1 MKKSLGKIVAI
12 FSCLTLLTGGS
23 ACKEE
28 ERVRLSYR
36 LNETESGYVLV
47 DCSENAK
54 NVVIPSEYNGLPVIG
69 IGERAF
75 DYCSDLAELVIPDS
89 VKEIG
94 AGAFLECDGLTELFI
109 SDSVERIGKDAFR
122 YCDSLISVRLPGSL
136 TKIDKRTF
144 SYCGNLKEISVPT
157 SVQRIEDYAFNG
169 CVNLAGVIIPASVTY
184 VGNNVFYGCQRL
196 TIYCVAEKESEG
208 WSSSWNSFN
217 SPVVWGY
224 KGE

>member
-1 MKKSLGKIVAI
+1 MKKYLGKIVAI
-12 FSCLTLLTGGS
+12 MSCLTLSAGGS
-23 ACKEE
+23 ACKKE
-28 ERVRLSYR
+28 ERVCLSYR
-36 LNETESGYVLV
+36 LNEAGNGYVLV

-75 DYCSDLAELVIPDS
+75 DYCSGLAELVIPDA

-109 SDSVERIGKDAFR
+109 PDSVEKIGKDAFR
-122 YCDSLISVRLPGSL
+122 YCDSLISVRLPDVL

-144 SYCGNLKEISVPT
+144 SYCSSLKEISVPT

-169 CVNLAGVIIPASVTY
+169 CVNLTDVIIPASVTY

-196 TIYCVAEKESEG
+196 TIYCVAESQP
-208 WSSSWNSFN
+208 SSWLDGWNCSL
-217 SPVVWGY
+217 PVEWGCVV
-224 KGE
+224 